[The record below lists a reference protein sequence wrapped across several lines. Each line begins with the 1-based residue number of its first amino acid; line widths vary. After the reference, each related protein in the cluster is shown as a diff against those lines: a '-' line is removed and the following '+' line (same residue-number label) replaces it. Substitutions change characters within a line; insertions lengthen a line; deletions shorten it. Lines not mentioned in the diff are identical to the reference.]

1 MKKQIIT
8 LAAALALAVSGYGQ
22 ITIVNSGA
30 GAGQVNLGAA
40 YLQSFDSLASTG
52 TSNTWSDNSTI
63 AGWYSSR
70 VVYIG
75 DSGTSTT
82 GGLHSYGSDSDR
94 ALGSIASGTTTTV
107 YFGTQFVNAIG
118 STIDTVTVS
127 YDGEQWRR
135 GGNTP
140 QRPET
145 LSFSDQIFSAGAGS
159 LTAATGWTTI
169 TSLDFVTP
177 NASDTAA
184 SALDGNLLANRV
196 SGIAASITGISF
208 QNTQE
213 LWIRWADADNTG
225 TDHGIAIDN
234 VSVTAIPEP
243 STYALIM
250 GVLTLGFIVARRRQK
265 A

>member
-1 MKKQIIT
+1 
-8 LAAALALAVSGYGQ
+8 
-22 ITIVNSGA
+22 
-30 GAGQVNLGAA
+30 
-40 YLQSFDSLASTG
+40 
-52 TSNTWSDNSTI
+52 
-63 AGWYSSR
+63 
-70 VVYIG
+70 
-75 DSGTSTT
+75 
-82 GGLHSYGSDSDR
+82 
-94 ALGSIASGTTTTV
+94 
-107 YFGTQFVNAIG
+107 
-118 STIDTVTVS
+118 
-127 YDGEQWRR
+127 
-135 GGNTP
+135 
-140 QRPET
+140 
-145 LSFSDQIFSAGAGS
+145 
-159 LTAATGWTTI
+159 
-169 TSLDFVTP
+169 LDFVTP